1 MFAFAVA
8 DAAFQAGRNAR
19 FVIAHDAESMEHFR
33 RGQFHLFHVAIEVD
47 GILCDARGPI
57 SAEKNLLS
65 FMKPPVP
72 PANID
77 RFDVGHEVRTIIRR
91 KTRWTVS
98 FEKYAEDAMK
108 LLATI
113 PQANPRRGAPRPG

>member
-8 DAAFQAGRNAR
+8 DAALDAGRSAR

-33 RGQFHLFHVAIEVD
+33 RGHFHLFHVAIEID
-47 GILCDARGPI
+47 GVLCDARGRIP
-57 SAEKNLLS
+57 AEGEMLS
-65 FMKPPVP
+65 FMAP
-72 PANID
+72 PAPEAKID
-77 RFDVGHEVRTIIRR
+77 RFEVDHEVRSIIRR

-98 FEKYAEDAMK
+98 FEKYAEDAVK

-113 PQANPRRGAPRPG
+113 S